1 MEVLAAVLA
10 WVKANELIVVS
21 LGFLL
26 SEIIGAYKP
35 IKANGF
41 LSLAIIKLQ
50 EFLKKKGAIDLTPG
64 K

>member
-1 MEVLAAVLA
+1 MEVLAVVLA

-21 LGFLL
+21 LGFVISELL
-26 SEIIGAYKP
+26 GAYKP

-41 LSLAIIKLQ
+41 LSLAIIKIQ
-50 EFLKKKGAIDLTPG
+50 EFLKKRGAVDLTPG